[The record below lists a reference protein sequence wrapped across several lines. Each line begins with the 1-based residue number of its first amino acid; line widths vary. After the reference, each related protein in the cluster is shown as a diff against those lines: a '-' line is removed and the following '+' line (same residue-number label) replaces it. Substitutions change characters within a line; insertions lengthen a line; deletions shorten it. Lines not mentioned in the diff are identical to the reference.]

1 MKKHAQVENRLK
13 VCANVPAKRMSYKE
27 RMVLRRSQN

>member
-1 MKKHAQVENRLK
+1 MKKHAQVENRRNT
-13 VCANVPAKRMSYKE
+13 CANVQPKRLLYKE